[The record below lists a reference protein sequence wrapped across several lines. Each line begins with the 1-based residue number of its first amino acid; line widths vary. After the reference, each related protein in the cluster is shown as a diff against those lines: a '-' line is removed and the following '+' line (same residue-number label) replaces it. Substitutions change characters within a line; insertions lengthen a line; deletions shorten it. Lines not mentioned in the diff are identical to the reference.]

1 MFDSEKLRPVIVAMT
16 LYIALVKGLPMLVKK
31 PTGIKVV
38 DDLNMLM
45 ISQQGFLMSGAILV
59 GLVVYLTNYINAELF

>member
-16 LYIALVKGLPMLVKK
+16 LYITLVKGFPMLLKK
-31 PTGIKVV
+31 PTGIKIV

-45 ISQQGFLMSGAILV
+45 ISQQGFLMSGALLV